1 MTEDI
6 YTKAKQIRLFEELLL
21 KLFSEG
27 KLNGT
32 VHTCIGQEVISAIVS
47 CYLST
52 NDVIF
57 SNHRGHGHYIAAT
70 NDIMGLL
77 AEVMG
82 KETGCS
88 GGYGGS
94 QHLYKEGK
102 FYSNGIQGG
111 MSPISLGYALNKK
124 VNSLNGIC
132 IQFIGDGTL
141 GEGALYEAWNL
152 SAMLEVPVLYI
163 VENNGYAQSTS
174 NKQTFRGSL
183 KERVNGFGCKY
194 FQTDIWNYDSI
205 YEIVGDAFSSA
216 RSNVPTIL
224 EINCYRLKA
233 HSKGDDNRS
242 LEEIIQYE
250 NIDPI
255 NVFEN
260 KNEILSL
267 KITQELEREINS
279 ILEQVQLE
287 KTLSNAK
294 VENLVFKK
302 DVFYNNV
309 NSSFH
314 QKRYSELISESL
326 ISIAK
331 LKTNTL
337 FIGEDIQTQNKFT
350 PKKYGGAFK
359 TTLGLSDFSN
369 NVINSPISES
379 AITGISI
386 GYALAGDLAITEIMF
401 GDFLTLSFDQLLQH
415 GSKFIGMYGK
425 KLTLPFIV
433 RTPMGGKRGYGPTH
447 SQCLEKHFLGMPGI
461 NVIALN
467 YLINPYEFYTN
478 LFNEINSPH
487 LIIENKVDYSKTDK
501 ELKITTHDYFISDC
515 SYPTIRISP
524 KYVKP
529 YITIVCYGGILKDVE
544 KSAYEY
550 FMSTEKGVEII
561 CYSQISPINMK
572 PVIDSV
578 VNTNKIITIEEGSKF
593 VSFGSEIISNLVVE
607 GISLNFCRKVG
618 NDSII
623 PSSLDAELNLIPS
636 SKSLSEILKQL

>member
-1 MTEDI
+1 MTENI
-6 YTKAKQIRLFEELLL
+6 YKKAKQIRLFEELLL

-32 VHTCIGQEVISAIVS
+32 VHTCIGQEVIPAIVS
-47 CYLST
+47 CYLSN

-70 NDIMGLL
+70 NDVEGLL

-82 KETGCS
+82 KEAGCS

-124 VNSLNGIC
+124 VNSTNGIC

-152 SAMLEVPVLYI
+152 SVMLEAPVLCI

-183 KERVNGFGCKY
+183 KERANGFGCKY
-194 FQTDIWNYDSI
+194 FQTDIWNFDSI
-205 YEIVGDAFSSA
+205 YEIVGDAISSA

-233 HSKGDDNRS
+233 HSKGDDNRF
-242 LEEIIQYE
+242 LEEILQYE
-250 NIDPI
+250 SIDPI

-260 KNEILSL
+260 ENEILSL
-267 KITQELEREINS
+267 KITQQLESEINS
-279 ILEQVQLE
+279 ILKQVQLG

-294 VENLVFKK
+294 IENLVFKK
-302 DVFYNNV
+302 DVLYKNLNTA
-309 NSSFH
+309 FH
-314 QKRYSELISESL
+314 QKRYSELISESF
-326 ISIAK
+326 ISLARVK
-331 LKTNTL
+331 KNTL
-337 FIGEDIQTQNKFT
+337 FIGEDIQTHNKYT

-359 TTLGLSDFSN
+359 TTLGLSDYSN

-415 GSKFIGMYGK
+415 GSKFNGMYGK

-467 YLINPYEFYTN
+467 YLINPFEFYTN

-501 ELKITTHDYFISDC
+501 ELKISTHDYYISDC
-515 SYPTIRISP
+515 LCPTIRISP

-529 YITIVCYGGILKDVE
+529 YVTIVCYGGILKDVE

-550 FMSTEKGVEII
+550 FITTEKGVEII

-578 VNTNKIITIEEGSKF
+578 SKTNKVITIEEGSKF

-607 GISLNFCRKVG
+607 GISLNFCKKVG

-636 SKSLSEILKQL
+636 SKVISEILKQI